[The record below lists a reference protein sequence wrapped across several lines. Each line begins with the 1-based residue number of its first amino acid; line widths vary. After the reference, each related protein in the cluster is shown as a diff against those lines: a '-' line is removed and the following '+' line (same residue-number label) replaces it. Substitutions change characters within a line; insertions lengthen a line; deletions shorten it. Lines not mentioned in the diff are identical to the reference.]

1 MRLLP
6 DPFFQFVKIPD
17 KKEKIIQ
24 WREQAKD
31 AGKKK
36 KILKEFD
43 QSKFHA
49 GSGKGCKNRK
59 IWLERGWR
67 QRKSADWLAWD
78 RDTQLDQLIFELPGI
93 SEMNGCKTKL
103 FGGQEVP
110 EVIIHIH
117 RF

>member
-17 KKEKIIQ
+17 EKEKIIQ
-24 WREQAKD
+24 WRKQAKD

-49 GSGKGCKNRK
+49 DGEKGCKNRK
-59 IWLERGWR
+59 IWLERGCR
-67 QRKSADWLAWD
+67 QRKPGDRLVWN

-93 SEMNGCKTKL
+93 SEMNGCKTKF
-103 FGGQEVP
+103 FGG
-110 EVIIHIH
+110 
-117 RF
+117 